1 MNYEDTW
8 LFRDCYYVKLWSLV
22 TSQTSPQQDLR
33 EKLLSAA
40 QGRPIVVDAVTDP
53 TDPGFVAELLSRH
66 NIIDVTTVLI
76 NDKTFALSRQQPN
89 FKWFPIWILKA
100 ITASLAPGYTPP
112 AQLWSLRTH
121 RVSCLNRIPKHHR
134 LYTFYLLNQQS
145 WFREVYLSFGGFDP
159 LNDSQTPYQEYFS
172 FFQEKEIQWFEQHRH
187 EWPIKH
193 DRDYQWIDRLG
204 QHDPFTPAYRDC
216 YANIATETEVMGFCP
231 TEKTTK
237 CLRTGLLL
245 FAVAAQGHMQ
255 GIRDM
260 GFDIDYQGIDSG
272 YDSVVDWR
280 ERIQACVAEV
290 DRVYTDIPDI
300 WQANLARLQY
310 NSELFLSTEFAN
322 SLLTDVQDIIASPYP
337 ET

>member
-8 LFRDCYYVKLWSLV
+8 LFRHCHYVPLWAL
-22 TSQTSPQQDLR
+22 PPIARQQNLR
-33 EKLLSAA
+33 QHLLTKS
-40 QGRPIVVDAVTDP
+40 QGRPIVINAVTDP
-53 TDPGFVAELLSRH
+53 TAPDFIVDFLNQHE
-66 NIIDVTTVLI
+66 ITDIVTVLT
-76 NDKTFALSRQQPN
+76 NYRDLPYSN
-89 FKWFPIWILKA
+89 FKWFPTWILKA
-100 ITASLAPGYTPP
+100 ITASLRPDFAYPQ
-112 AQLWSLRTH
+112 QLWSLRTH

-134 LYTFYLLNQQS
+134 FYTFYLLNQRP
-145 WFREVYLSFGGFDP
+145 WFPEVYLSFGGFDP
-159 LNDSQTPYQEYFS
+159 LNDSQTPQQEYFS
-172 FFQEKEIQWFEQHRH
+172 FFNEEEIKWFQQHQH

-193 DRDYQWIDRLG
+193 DHEYQWIDHLG

-216 YANIATETEVMGFCP
+216 YANIATETEVMVFCP

-245 FAVAAQGHMQ
+245 FAVAVPGHMKS
-255 GIRDM
+255 IRDM
-260 GFDIDYQGIDSG
+260 GFDIDYQGIDLG
-272 YDSVVDWR
+272 YDSVEDWR

-290 DRVYTDIPDI
+290 DRVYSDIPDI
-300 WQANLARLQY
+300 WHANQARLQY